1 MPNAPY
7 ALLMATPVII
17 SRVGCSG
24 LRRLAPSKKIS
35 PAETSPPAM
44 ASTGNISAMPRCEL
58 KNAAYSV
65 TNRPDPALTPSVP
78 GEARSLC
85 SRSCMI
91 TPDMPMPRPT
101 IAARHSRGRR
111 NSISTSCAV
120 GEPLPSSVQNTSS
133 GATRYCPVLQPS
145 RNTAA
150 SSASNQRLRYTPRRS
165 GDTFSLF

>member
-1 MPNAPY
+1 
-7 ALLMATPVII
+7 
-17 SRVGCSG
+17 
-24 LRRLAPSKKIS
+24 
-35 PAETSPPAM
+35 M